1 MNFSQNKYIEE
12 SDDISLKTWGA
23 LTDVSDPDSLDQI
36 WTSVAMNLLKHSERQ
51 SNRDAYNRISRLCKQ
66 DRMRIWEELRDEQD
80 HSHKLRPIASEQ
92 TRIVASEI
100 TRSMNATAAAKE
112 KFNASSSNS
121 SREYRQAGTP
131 LESSSANSAANNEG
145 VHAKSKK
152 RLMQET
158 GIQHEASPSPRKKTS
173 RLYPKNL
180 VKKCPPK
187 TFNPKMKIKEP
198 WKILMDCAI
207 CMHSDWDV
215 ELPSETQIDMDK
227 IGSDL
232 RRILFNIALK
242 NLWLVQDLRTKPGY
256 DKFRCLRFKDAFTA
270 MSGIWNLYSQDE
282 NKQFGEALVSEAKKI
297 CEMPQLEEHLPQI
310 SHIVAI
316 LKGSADTAKG
326 LLSLTYELQR
336 SYAQNSEE
344 MRFITMVQHISPTRW
359 RGETGSSATA
369 ISKSALADVYGVGKE
384 ARKCDCLLT
393 VDGLEIA
400 NFEAKRKGTGTTDL
414 AIQLRKNSKIAKSI
428 ALELD
433 HLGVDHPPILNIH
446 GNTALISKLGKFK
459 DDIYV
464 VGRCASA
471 IVLPELETELD
482 MFLDHGIYVLWNL
495 LMYFECYAQDV
506 FKKKRKYDYKQ
517 RSEANEATVTAK
529 PKFKEE
535 YLEWQKVV
543 FHTPTKPSTKPT
555 ETDVYISLLECEDGN
570 GEQAASNALSL
581 LPLLTPN
588 VKLRN
593 QSTK

>member
-112 KFNASSSNS
+112 KFNEIASSSNS

-256 DKFRCLRFKDAFTA
+256 DKFRCLRFKDA
-270 MSGIWNLYSQDE
+270 L
-282 NKQFGEALVSEAKKI
+282 
-297 CEMPQLEEHLPQI
+297 
-310 SHIVAI
+310 
-316 LKGSADTAKG
+316 
-326 LLSLTYELQR
+326 
-336 SYAQNSEE
+336 
-344 MRFITMVQHISPTRW
+344 
-359 RGETGSSATA
+359 GETGSSATA